1 MAHNLDTTNGQTSFV
16 SARQDAWH
24 HLGTTLPSAFTAEDA
39 MEQGLLGGWN
49 VRTQPLYTHV
59 KDDVVDEETGEITSK
74 TSQVE
79 IPNRFGVV
87 RDNPVVPGQID
98 PLSVVGSAYH
108 PIQNEAHAEFLN
120 TLVDES
126 GAHFE
131 TAGAIDGGRKVFIT
145 MKMPGHMKVGGVD
158 QVDMYLA
165 ALNSHDG
172 SLPFTVMVTPV
183 RVVCENTLNIAWGG
197 TDSKVKIRHTRHGG
211 KSIVERAR
219 QTLDLSFDYLE
230 GFQDEAEKLINTT
243 MTQSSFEQI
252 IEKAYGVDED
262 APVSTM
268 TRTSNKL
275 DEMVRLFADA
285 YTHEGLRDTAWAGL
299 NALTEWN
306 DHFTPVRNDDEQGQR
321 SIKAVMDPNFKNR
334 ARNLIVAHAGI

>member
-1 MAHNLDTTNGQTSFV
+1 MAHNLDTTNGQTAFV
-16 SARQDAWH
+16 SARKDAWH
-24 HLGTTLPSAFTAEDA
+24 HLGVTLPDAFTAEDA
-39 MEQGLLGGWN
+39 MEHGLLGGWN
-49 VRTQPLYTHV
+49 VRTQPLYAHV
-59 KDDVVDEETGEITSK
+59 KDETVDETTGEISSE
-74 TSQVE
+74 TSQIE
-79 IPNRFGVV
+79 IPNRYAVV
-87 RDNPVVPGQID
+87 RNNPVTPEQID
-98 PLSVVGSAYH
+98 PLGVVGSAYH

-165 ALNSHDG
+165 AINSHDG
-172 SLPFTVMVTPV
+172 SLPFTIMVTPI
-183 RVVCENTLNIAWGG
+183 RVVCENTLNLAWGG
-197 TDSKVKIRHTRHGG
+197 ADSKVKIRHTRRGG
-211 KSIVERAR
+211 ESIVERAR
-219 QTLDLSFDYLE
+219 KTLELSFDYLE
-230 GFQDEAEKLINTT
+230 GFQEEAEKLINTT
-243 MTQSSFEQI
+243 MTQSQFEQI
-252 IEKAYGVDED
+252 IEKAFGVDED
-262 APVSTM
+262 APVATM

-306 DHFTPVRNDDEQGQR
+306 DHFTPVRDDDEQGRR
-321 SIKAVMDPNFKNR
+321 SVKAVMDPYFKNR
-334 ARNLIVAHAGI
+334 ARKVVTEFAGI